1 VVAQKKKY
9 LDVRILVLEHVL
21 IHVAAVLQRPLVL
34 AVQIATIHV
43 KIVAFGIVEVQVV
56 RDNVKDVMVVA
67 TAAVMA
73 VDQDVPD
80 LVRVHHN
87 INYLQLR

>member
-1 VVAQKKKY
+1 MVAQKKKY

>member
-1 VVAQKKKY
+1 MVAQKKKY
-9 LDVRILVLEHVL
+9 LDAGILVLEHVL

-34 AVQIATIHV
+34 AVQTATIHV
-43 KIVAFGIVEVQVV
+43 KIVAFGIVEDQVV

-67 TAAVMA
+67 TVAVMA